1 MDDGIWAIVQVTHP
15 SCYIQRVFHS
25 KRGRQDFFL
34 CQQLMQV
41 SPAKYSEISISEG
54 CCLTAPRN
62 CTRLGCLTLARTSV
76 SCQKYF
82 STILSVNK
90 DGQMVLTSTGGPP
103 HIALLISPDEPLPIT
118 LSLRSN
124 SEGGISQSMLCD
136 APDPSRALTQ
146 ASFL

>member
-1 MDDGIWAIVQVTHP
+1 LGLCAGKTSLLLYPESISQ
-15 SCYIQRVFHS
+15 Q
-25 KRGRQDFFL
+25 RGRQDFFL

-41 SPAKYSEISISEG
+41 SPAKYSVISIREG

-62 CTRLGCLTLARTSV
+62 CTRLGCLTLVRTSV

-90 DGQMVLTSTGGPP
+90 DGQMVLTSIGGLL
-103 HIALLISPDEPLPIT
+103 HIALLISPDEPFPMT

-124 SEGGISQSMLCD
+124 SEGDIFQSMLCD
-136 APDPSRALTQ
+136 EPDPSRALTQ
-146 ASFL
+146 ASSL